1 MLPKS
6 GRRKVIF
13 SWFIMESRSIYK
25 HFYLKLIFAT
35 SLFLIILSFIFFE
48 YTKNS
53 FYDNIQDNLLFQAK
67 QIEKGY
73 ISFDKFQNVIS
84 SSQII
89 ELVENNKN
97 TTKQIEFSKFSKSDK
112 SFIRLEFLMHDNA
125 ILQITKDISLE
136 KDILY
141 SIIFKNFFALAI
153 PGFIFMLIYALIVAK
168 SLLKPIVQINKK
180 LSNMDEN
187 SLSQIDK
194 KDLPEEFLTLANS
207 INSLTNR
214 IGTYLKFKKELFI
227 GIAHELK
234 TPLAVMKLK
243 NELMLKKPREISQYE
258 DAIKLTIKEIDGM
271 NIMISSILDIGRTE
285 GAQFEQPKNIDLV
298 EFIKYKTND
307 YNMLASKK
315 SITIKFSSN
324 VSSFQIIIQ
333 ETLFNQILQNF
344 VQNAIKFTPNG
355 KTIKIK
361 LKKIDDKVILN
372 VIDEGIGID
381 ENIDVF
387 APFKKVGKENGVGL
401 GLYLAKIA
409 SDALNAKIS
418 IKNREDGKNGAIA
431 KLELNL

>member
-1 MLPKS
+1 
-6 GRRKVIF
+6 
-13 SWFIMESRSIYK
+13 MESRSIYK

-243 NELMLKKPREISQYE
+243 NELMLKKTREISQYE
-258 DAIKLTIKEIDGM
+258 DAIRLTIKEIDGM
-271 NIMISSILDIGRTE
+271 NVMISSILDIGRTE
-285 GAQFEQPKNIDLV
+285 GAQFEQAKNIDLV

-307 YNMLASKK
+307 YNMLAAKK

-324 VSSFQIIIQ
+324 VSSLQMMIQ

-361 LKKIDDKVILN
+361 LKKIDDKVTLN

>member
-1 MLPKS
+1 
-6 GRRKVIF
+6 
-13 SWFIMESRSIYK
+13 MESRSIYK

-97 TTKQIEFSKFSKSDK
+97 TTKRIEFSKFSKSDK

-285 GAQFEQPKNIDLV
+285 GAQFEQAKNIDLV

-307 YNMLASKK
+307 YNMLAAKK

-324 VSSFQIIIQ
+324 VSSLQMMIQ

-361 LKKIDDKVILN
+361 LKKIDDKVTLN

-418 IKNREDGKNGAIA
+418 IKNREDGKTGAIA
-431 KLELNL
+431 KLELTL

>member
-1 MLPKS
+1 
-6 GRRKVIF
+6 
-13 SWFIMESRSIYK
+13 MESRSIYK
-25 HFYLKLIFAT
+25 QFYLKLIFAT

-89 ELVENNKN
+89 ELIENNKN
-97 TTKQIEFSKFSKSDK
+97 TTKQIEFSKFSKGDK

-141 SIIFKNFFALAI
+141 LIIFKNFFALAI

-243 NELMLKKPREISQYE
+243 NELMLKKTREISQYE
-258 DAIKLTIKEIDGM
+258 DAIRLTIKEIDGM
-271 NIMISSILDIGRTE
+271 NVMISSILDIGRTE
-285 GAQFEQPKNIDLV
+285 GAQFEQ
-298 EFIKYKTND
+298 
-307 YNMLASKK
+307 AKK

-324 VSSFQIIIQ
+324 VSSLQMMIQ

-361 LKKIDDKVILN
+361 LKKIDDKVTLN

>member
-1 MLPKS
+1 
-6 GRRKVIF
+6 
-13 SWFIMESRSIYK
+13 MESRSIYK

-285 GAQFEQPKNIDLV
+285 GAQFEQAKNIDLV

-307 YNMLASKK
+307 YNMLAAKK

-324 VSSFQIIIQ
+324 VFSFQIIIQ

-381 ENIDVF
+381 EKIDVF

-418 IKNREDGKNGAIA
+418 IKNREDGKTGAIA
-431 KLELNL
+431 KLELTL

>member
-1 MLPKS
+1 
-6 GRRKVIF
+6 
-13 SWFIMESRSIYK
+13 MESRSIYK

-324 VSSFQIIIQ
+324 VFSFQIIIQ

-418 IKNREDGKNGAIA
+418 IKNREDGKTGAIA
-431 KLELNL
+431 KLELTL

>member
-1 MLPKS
+1 
-6 GRRKVIF
+6 
-13 SWFIMESRSIYK
+13 MESRSIYK

-141 SIIFKNFFALAI
+141 LIIFKNFFALAI